1 MLRAGG
7 IFLQKNF
14 SKVLS
19 LSLVLILVIT
29 LAGCSGA
36 NHTGAP
42 NSPSAQ
48 PNAKSIK
55 LGTLVTLQPF
65 MTVLKDELIKKG
77 YNVELVLFD
86 ANNMP
91 ATATKD
97 GNIDGFVHNH
107 LPWIKTFNQ
116 QNNSKLEMI
125 QPYLF
130 YYRTA
135 MYSSKYKSIDEFP
148 KGIQIAIPND
158 PSNIETSLL
167 MLQELK
173 LITLGEKKEKFY
185 TVLDIKDN
193 PLQIKFLETE
203 IATTARS
210 INDAGAVICPA
221 IRAKQAEIDPNSFL
235 AEDKTTVN
243 FPVGLTV
250 DVKNTQAP
258 WVKDAMEILQSDST
272 KAKFNELY
280 NGALVLFK

>member
-1 MLRAGG
+1 M
-7 IFLQKNF
+7 KKF

-19 LSLVLILVIT
+19 LILALILLLT
-29 LAGCSGA
+29 LAGCSGQKQ
-36 NHTGAP
+36 TSQT
-42 NSPSAQ
+42 NSPPA
-48 PNAKSIK
+48 PTNGKSIK

-65 MTVLKDELIKKG
+65 MVVLKDELVKKG

-116 QNNSKLEMI
+116 QNNSQLEMI
-125 QPYLF
+125 QPNLF

-158 PSNIETSLL
+158 PTNIETSLL
-167 MLQELK
+167 MLQQLK

-185 TVLDIKDN
+185 TILDIKDN
-193 PLQIKFLETE
+193 PMQIKFLETE
-203 IATTARS
+203 ISTTART

-221 IRAKQAEIDPNSFL
+221 IRIKQAGIDPNSFL
-235 AEDKTTVN
+235 VEDKTTVN

-250 DVKNTQAP
+250 DGKNAQAP
-258 WVKDAMEILQSDST
+258 WVKDAMDILKSDSM

-280 NGALVLFK
+280 NGALVLF

>member
-1 MLRAGG
+1 M
-7 IFLQKNF
+7 QKKI
-14 SKVLS
+14 SKVL
-19 LSLVLILVIT
+19 LLLLALVLIFT
-29 LAGCSGA
+29 LAGCSGQKQ
-36 NHTGAP
+36 T
-42 NSPSAQ
+42 SQ
-48 PNAKSIK
+48 PNPPPASTNSKSVK
-55 LGTLVTLQPF
+55 LGTMITLQPF
-65 MTVLKDELIKKG
+65 MVVLKDELTKKG
-77 YNVELVLFD
+77 YNVEIVLFD

-97 GNIDGFVHNH
+97 GNIDGFIHNH

-116 QNNSKLEMI
+116 QNNSKLEMV

-158 PSNIETSLL
+158 PINIETSLL
-167 MLQELK
+167 MLQQLN

-185 TVLDIKDN
+185 TILDIKEN
-193 PLQIKFLETE
+193 PKQIKFLETE
-203 IATTARS
+203 ISTTARS

-221 IRAKQAEIDPNSFL
+221 IRIKQAGVDPNSFL
-235 AEDKTTVN
+235 TEDKTTIN

-250 DVKNTQAP
+250 DAKNAQAP
-258 WVKDAMEILQSDST
+258 WVKDAMDILKSDSM

-280 NGALVLFK
+280 NGALVLF

>member
-1 MLRAGG
+1 
-7 IFLQKNF
+7 LQKKN

-19 LSLVLILVIT
+19 LILILILIFT
-29 LAGCSGA
+29 LTGCSGA
-36 NHTGAP
+36 KQTSQS
-42 NSPSAQ
+42 NSVPT
-48 PNAKSIK
+48 NAKSVK
-55 LGTLVTLQPF
+55 LGTLVTLQPI
-65 MTVLKDELIKKG
+65 MVVLQDELTKKG

-91 ATATKD
+91 AIATKD

-116 QNNSKLEMI
+116 QNNAKLEMM

-135 MYSSKYKSIDEFP
+135 MYSSKYKSVEEFP

-158 PSNIETSLL
+158 PTNIQTSLM
-167 MLQELK
+167 MLQDLK
-173 LITLGEKKEKFY
+173 LITLGEKKEQFY
-185 TVLDIKDN
+185 TILDIKDN
-193 PLQIKFLETE
+193 QKQIKFLETE
-203 IATTARS
+203 ISTTARS

-221 IRAKQAEIDPNSFL
+221 VRIKQAGVNPNSFI

-250 DVKNTQAP
+250 DAKNVQAP
-258 WVKDAMEILQSDST
+258 WVKDAMEILKSDSMQ
-272 KAKFNELY
+272 AKFNELY
-280 NGALVLFK
+280 NGALVLYK

>member
-1 MLRAGG
+1 MK
-7 IFLQKNF
+7 KN

-19 LSLVLILVIT
+19 LILALILLFT
-29 LAGCSGA
+29 LAGCSEQKQ
-36 NHTGAP
+36 TSQP
-42 NSPSAQ
+42 NSPPAPS
-48 PNAKSIK
+48 NAKSIK

-65 MTVLKDELIKKG
+65 MLVLKDELVKKG

-116 QNNSKLEMI
+116 QNNSQLEMI

-158 PSNIETSLL
+158 PTNIESSLL
-167 MLQELK
+167 MLQQLK

-185 TVLDIKDN
+185 TILDIKDN
-193 PLQIKFLETE
+193 PTEIKLLETE
-203 IATTARS
+203 ISTTARA

-221 IRAKQAEIDPNSFL
+221 IRIKQAGIDPNSFL
-235 AEDKTTVN
+235 VEDKTTVN
-243 FPVGLTV
+243 FPVGLTI
-250 DVKNTQAP
+250 DGKNAQAP
-258 WVKDAMEILQSDST
+258 WVKDVMDILKSDSM
-272 KAKFNELY
+272 KVKFNELY
-280 NGALVLFK
+280 NGALVLF

>member
-1 MLRAGG
+1 MKK
-7 IFLQKNF
+7 I

-19 LSLVLILVIT
+19 LILAISLILA
-29 LAGCSGA
+29 LAGCSGQKQT
-36 NHTGAP
+36 NQS
-42 NSPSAQ
+42 NSPSMPAKG
-48 PNAKSIK
+48 KSIK

-65 MTVLKDELIKKG
+65 MLVLKDELTKKG
-77 YNVELVLFD
+77 YNVEVVLFD

-97 GNIDGFVHNH
+97 GNIDGFIHNH

-116 QNNSKLEMI
+116 QNNSHLEMV

-158 PSNIETSLL
+158 PTNIETSLL
-167 MLQELK
+167 MLQQMK

-185 TVLDIKDN
+185 TILDIKDN
-193 PLQIKFLETE
+193 PMQIKFLETE
-203 IATTARS
+203 ISTTARS

-221 IRAKQAEIDPNSFL
+221 IRSKQAGIDPNSFL
-235 AEDKTTVN
+235 VEDKTTVN
-243 FPVGLTV
+243 FPVGLTI
-250 DVKNTQAP
+250 DSKNAQEP
-258 WVKDAMEILQSDST
+258 WVKDALDILKSDSMKT
-272 KAKFNELY
+272 KFNELY
-280 NGALVLFK
+280 NGALVLF

>member
-1 MLRAGG
+1 M
-7 IFLQKNF
+7 
-14 SKVLS
+14 V
-19 LSLVLILVIT
+19 
-29 LAGCSGA
+29 
-36 NHTGAP
+36 
-42 NSPSAQ
+42 
-48 PNAKSIK
+48 
-55 LGTLVTLQPF
+55 
-65 MTVLKDELIKKG
+65 VLKDELAKKG

-116 QNNSKLEMI
+116 QNNSQLEMM

-135 MYSSKYKSIDEFP
+135 MYSLKYKSIDEFP

-158 PSNIETSLL
+158 PTNIETSLL
-167 MLQELK
+167 MLQQLK

-185 TVLDIKDN
+185 TLLDVKDN
-193 PLQIKFLETE
+193 PMQIKFLETE
-203 IATTARS
+203 ISTTARS

-221 IRAKQAEIDPNSFL
+221 IRIKQAGIDPNSFL
-235 AEDKTTVN
+235 VEDKTTVN
-243 FPVGLTV
+243 FPVGLTI
-250 DVKNTQAP
+250 DAKNAQAP
-258 WVKDAMEILQSDST
+258 WVKDAMDILKSDSM

-280 NGALVLFK
+280 NGALVLF